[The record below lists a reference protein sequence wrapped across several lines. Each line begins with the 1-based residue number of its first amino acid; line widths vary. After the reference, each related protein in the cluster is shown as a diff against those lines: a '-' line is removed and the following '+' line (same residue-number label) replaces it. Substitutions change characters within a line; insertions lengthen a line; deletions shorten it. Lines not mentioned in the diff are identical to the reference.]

1 MNKTNIPQYRAEHG
15 ELTYRIVGVSMN
27 PLLRQDRDLI
37 TVLRSDLAPKD
48 TNGRF
53 HNHEVVLYKRHSDG
67 AYVLHRI
74 VEVREKDYVILG
86 DNCVKR
92 EYGISDEDILG
103 VMTSFVRDG
112 KTVPVTDPLYKAY
125 VELWC
130 ALEPFRGPA
139 KLAHTGARHVQKVAN
154 GEETP
159 AEFAGK
165 VGRTFGRMLLS
176 ATENSTFA
184 RTSLK
189 LLPKPVSKALG
200 LSQTNLTKEEQQ
212 QALLAT
218 GNYLVALL
226 RSVLLDIE
234 PPEKP
239 ANVSWNAVYT
249 LAKRHTVDTMAYEA
263 VRRLVKTAEAES
275 AKEDASHEP
284 AAAKS
289 AAEAASLEPTE
300 NSAPELPSSQL
311 LTAWSH
317 RKDANVAKNL
327 VQVSER
333 DKLICLL
340 TEDGIDVLPLK
351 GSVLIDMYPN
361 PSWRQMADLDMLIRA
376 DQNHKVRAHMERL
389 GYTTKIFDSGKDDCY
404 DLPPFLHV
412 EMHRQLV
419 PESSPLPGLSDYYVD
434 PWRRAMAGAASSAKT
449 GTASSQPGSANEQ
462 LAHLYH
468 FSWDDYYLFLLAHFY
483 RHFQVGGSGIRNV
496 MDIHVFLQN
505 HKQDLHEEYLAAELE
520 KLHMTDFRADME
532 ARAEFWFGAATKTQ
546 SAPEPQRDTYEQTPV
561 NRHREDIDYLLFSS
575 GAYGLVSYSMDFAL
589 NRQAEE
595 HRSKLTTGLSYLQ
608 KIVFPN
614 YDYMMLSY
622 PWMTGA
628 PRASLPLL
636 WVYRIVHRGWT
647 SRTKIPHVFL
657 ALKRFRRG
665 EGRNQ

>member
-1 MNKTNIPQYRAEHG
+1 MNKTNIPQYLAEHG

-37 TVLRSDLAPKD
+37 TILRSDLAKKD
-48 TNGRF
+48 ENGRF
-53 HNHEVVLYKRHSDG
+53 HNYDVVLYKRHSDG

-74 VEVREKDYVILG
+74 VEVRKKDYVILG

-92 EYGISDEDILG
+92 EYGITDEDILG

-112 KTVPVTDPLYKAY
+112 KTIQVTDPLYKAY

-130 ALEPFRGPA
+130 ALKPFRGPA
-139 KLAHTGARHVQKVAN
+139 KLVHTGARHMQKVMK
-154 GEETP
+154 GDETP
-159 AEFAGK
+159 AVFAGK
-165 VGRTFGRMLLS
+165 VGRTVGRMLMS
-176 ATENSTFA
+176 ATANSTFM
-184 RTSLK
+184 RSSLR
-189 LLPKPVSKALG
+189 LLPEPVSKALG
-200 LSQTNLTKEEQQ
+200 LNQTNLTKEEQQ

-249 LAKRHTVDTMAYEA
+249 LAKRHTVDTMAYET
-263 VRRLVKTAEAES
+263 VRRLVEGAE
-275 AKEDASHEP
+275 
-284 AAAKS
+284 AKS
-289 AAEAASLEPTE
+289 AAEGVSLESAE
-300 NSAPELPSSQL
+300 NSASELPSAQL
-311 LTAWSH
+311 LTTWSH

-333 DKLICLL
+333 DKLVRLL

-389 GYTTKIFDSGKDDCY
+389 GYITKIFDSGKDDCY

-412 EMHRQLV
+412 EMHRELV
-419 PESSPLPGLSDYYVD
+419 PSGSPIPGLSDYYVD
-434 PWRRAMAGAASSAKT
+434 PWRRAVP
-449 GTASSQPGSANEQ
+449 GTT
-462 LAHLYH
+462 HLYH

-532 ARAEFWFGAATKTQ
+532 ARAERWFGE
-546 SAPEPQRDTYEQTPV
+546 APESQSEPGLQQDTYEQTPV
-561 NRHREDIDYLLFSS
+561 HRHREDIDCLLFSS

-589 NRQAEE
+589 NQQAEE

-636 WVYRIVHRGWT
+636 WVYRIAHRGWT

>member
-1 MNKTNIPQYRAEHG
+1 MNKTNIPQYLAEHG

-37 TVLRSDLAPKD
+37 TVLRTDLAKKD
-48 TNGRF
+48 KNGRF

-92 EYGISDEDILG
+92 EYGITDEDILG
-103 VMTSFVRDG
+103 VMTGFVRDG
-112 KTVPVTDPLYKAY
+112 KTVQVTDPLYKAY

-139 KLAHTGARHVQKVAN
+139 KLAHTSARHVQKVIK
-154 GEETP
+154 GDETP

-165 VGRTFGRMLLS
+165 VGRTVGRMLLS
-176 ATENSTFA
+176 ATANSTFM
-184 RTSLK
+184 RSSLR
-189 LLPKPVSKALG
+189 LLPEPVSKALG
-200 LSQTNLTKEEQQ
+200 LNQTNLTKEEQQ

-263 VRRLVKTAEAES
+263 VCRLT
-275 AKEDASHEP
+275 DTP
-284 AAAKS
+284 
-289 AAEAASLEPTE
+289 PTE
-300 NSAPELPSSQL
+300 L
-311 LTAWSH
+311 LTTWSH

-333 DKLICLL
+333 DKLVRLL

-419 PESSPLPGLSDYYVD
+419 PESSPLPGLSDYYVN
-434 PWRRAMAGAASSAKT
+434 PWRRAVADT
-449 GTASSQPGSANEQ
+449 
-462 LAHLYH
+462 AHLYR
-468 FSWDDYYLFLLAHFY
+468 FSWDDYYIFLLAHFY

-496 MDIHVFLQN
+496 MDIYVFLQN
-505 HKQDLHEEYLAAELE
+505 HKQELHEEYLAAELE
-520 KLHMTDFRADME
+520 KLHMTDFRTDME
-532 ARAEFWFGAATKTQ
+532 ARAERWFGAATESQ
-546 SAPEPQRDTYEQTPV
+546 SATETQRDAYEQTPV
-561 NRHREDIDYLLFSS
+561 NRRREDIDYLLFSS

>member
-1 MNKTNIPQYRAEHG
+1 M
-15 ELTYRIVGVSMN
+15 
-27 PLLRQDRDLI
+27 
-37 TVLRSDLAPKD
+37 
-48 TNGRF
+48 
-53 HNHEVVLYKRHSDG
+53 
-67 AYVLHRI
+67 
-74 VEVREKDYVILG
+74 
-86 DNCVKR
+86 
-92 EYGISDEDILG
+92 
-103 VMTSFVRDG
+103 
-112 KTVPVTDPLYKAY
+112 
-125 VELWC
+125 
-130 ALEPFRGPA
+130 
-139 KLAHTGARHVQKVAN
+139 
-154 GEETP
+154 
-159 AEFAGK
+159 
-165 VGRTFGRMLLS
+165 
-176 ATENSTFA
+176 
-184 RTSLK
+184 
-189 LLPKPVSKALG
+189 
-200 LSQTNLTKEEQQ
+200 
-212 QALLAT
+212 
-218 GNYLVALL
+218 
-226 RSVLLDIE
+226 
-234 PPEKP
+234 
-239 ANVSWNAVYT
+239 
-249 LAKRHTVDTMAYEA
+249 
-263 VRRLVKTAEAES
+263 
-275 AKEDASHEP
+275 
-284 AAAKS
+284 
-289 AAEAASLEPTE
+289 
-300 NSAPELPSSQL
+300 
-311 LTAWSH
+311 
-317 RKDANVAKNL
+317 
-327 VQVSER
+327 QVSER
-333 DKLICLL
+333 DKLVRLL

-351 GSVLIDMYPN
+351 GSVLIDLYPD

-376 DQNHKVRAHMERL
+376 DQNHKVRAHMEHL

-434 PWRRAMAGAASSAKT
+434 PWRRAVAGAASDAKT

-462 LAHLYH
+462 PAHLYH

-496 MDIHVFLQN
+496 MDIYVFLQN

-520 KLHMTDFRADME
+520 KLHMTDFRTDME
-532 ARAEFWFGAATKTQ
+532 ARAERWFG
-546 SAPEPQRDTYEQTPV
+546 TYEQTPV

>member
-1 MNKTNIPQYRAEHG
+1 MNKTNIPQYLAEHG

-92 EYGISDEDILG
+92 EYGITDEDILG

-139 KLAHTGARHVQKVAN
+139 KLAHTGARHMQKVAK
-154 GEETP
+154 GEETI
-159 AEFAGK
+159 
-165 VGRTFGRMLLS
+165 GRMLLS
-176 ATENSTFA
+176 ATANSTFM
-184 RTSLK
+184 RSSLR
-189 LLPKPVSKALG
+189 LLPEPVSRALG
-200 LSQTNLTKEEQQ
+200 FSQANLTKEEQQ

-263 VRRLVKTAEAES
+263 VRRLVEF
-275 AKEDASHEP
+275 AKAGT
-284 AAAKS
+284 
-289 AAEAASLEPTE
+289 AAEGAKT
-300 NSAPELPSSQL
+300 NLPSTEL

-333 DKLICLL
+333 NKLVRLL

-351 GSVLIDMYPN
+351 GSVLIDLYPD

-376 DQNHKVRAHMERL
+376 DQNHKVRAHMEHL

-412 EMHRQLV
+412 EMHRELV
-419 PESSPLPGLSDYYVD
+419 PSGSPIPGLSDYYVD
-434 PWRRAMAGAASSAKT
+434 PWRRAVPGAASDA
-449 GTASSQPGSANEQ
+449 QPGSADEHP
-462 LAHLYH
+462 AHLYH

-496 MDIHVFLQN
+496 MDIYVFLQN

-520 KLHMTDFRADME
+520 KLHMTDFRTDME
-532 ARAEFWFGAATKTQ
+532 ARAERWCG
-546 SAPEPQRDTYEQTPV
+546 TYEQTPV

>member
-1 MNKTNIPQYRAEHG
+1 MNKTNIPQYLAEHG

-37 TVLRSDLAPKD
+37 TVLRSDLAKKD
-48 TNGRF
+48 ENGRF
-53 HNHEVVLYKRHSDG
+53 HNHEVVLYQRHSDG

-86 DNCVKR
+86 DNCEKR
-92 EYGISDEDILG
+92 EYGITDEDILG

-139 KLAHTGARHVQKVAN
+139 KLAHTGAWHVQKVMK
-154 GEETP
+154 GDETP

-165 VGRTFGRMLLS
+165 VGRTVGRMLLS

-263 VRRLVKTAEAES
+263 VRRLVENAEAES
-275 AKEDASHEP
+275 AAESTSHDP
-284 AAAKS
+284 AGRTA
-289 AAEAASLEPTE
+289 T
-300 NSAPELPSSQL
+300 ELPSSQL
-311 LTAWSH
+311 LTTWSH

-333 DKLICLL
+333 NKLVHLL

-351 GSVLIDMYPN
+351 GSVLIDLYPD

-434 PWRRAMAGAASSAKT
+434 PWRRAVADT
-449 GTASSQPGSANEQ
+449 
-462 LAHLYH
+462 AHLYH

-505 HKQDLHEEYLAAELE
+505 HKQELHEEYLAAELE
-520 KLHMTDFRADME
+520 KLHMTDFRTDME
-532 ARAEFWFGAATKTQ
+532 ARAERWFGAATESQ
-546 SAPEPQRDTYEQTPV
+546 SVHEQTPV

-589 NRQAEE
+589 NRQAKE
-595 HRSKLTTGLSYLQ
+595 HRNKLTTGLSYLQ

>member
-1 MNKTNIPQYRAEHG
+1 MQ
-15 ELTYRIVGVSMN
+15 IV
-27 PLLRQDRDLI
+27 
-37 TVLRSDLAPKD
+37 
-48 TNGRF
+48 
-53 HNHEVVLYKRHSDG
+53 
-67 AYVLHRI
+67 
-74 VEVREKDYVILG
+74 
-86 DNCVKR
+86 
-92 EYGISDEDILG
+92 
-103 VMTSFVRDG
+103 
-112 KTVPVTDPLYKAY
+112 
-125 VELWC
+125 
-130 ALEPFRGPA
+130 A
-139 KLAHTGARHVQKVAN
+139 K

-159 AEFAGK
+159 AEFAGN
-165 VGRTFGRMLLS
+165 VGRTVGRMLMS
-176 ATENSTFA
+176 ATANSTFA
-184 RTSLK
+184 RSSLK
-189 LLPKPVSKALG
+189 LLPEPISKALG
-200 LSQTNLTKEEQQ
+200 LNQSNLTKEEQQ

-234 PPEKP
+234 PPEKL
-239 ANVSWNAVYT
+239 ADVSWNAVYT

-263 VRRLVKTAEAES
+263 VRRLTNT
-275 AKEDASHEP
+275 P
-284 AAAKS
+284 
-289 AAEAASLEPTE
+289 PTE
-300 NSAPELPSSQL
+300 L
-311 LTAWSH
+311 LNAWSH

-333 DKLICLL
+333 DKLIRLL

-389 GYTTKIFDSGKDDCY
+389 SYTTKIFDSGKDDCY

-412 EMHRQLV
+412 EMHRELV
-419 PESSPLPGLSDYYVD
+419 PSGSPIPGLSDYYVD
-434 PWRRAMAGAASSAKT
+434 PWRRAVADT
-449 GTASSQPGSANEQ
+449 
-462 LAHLYH
+462 AHLYH

-636 WVYRIVHRGWT
+636 WVYRIAHRGWT

>member
-1 MNKTNIPQYRAEHG
+1 MNKTNIPQYLAEHG

-37 TVLRSDLAPKD
+37 TILRTDLAKKD
-48 TNGRF
+48 ETGRF
-53 HNHEVVLYKRHSDG
+53 HNHDVVLYKRHSDG

-92 EYGISDEDILG
+92 EYGITDEDILG

-112 KTVPVTDPLYKAY
+112 KTVQVTNPLYKAY

-139 KLAHTGARHVQKVAN
+139 KLAHTGARHVQKVVQ

-165 VGRTFGRMLLS
+165 VGRTVGRVLMS
-176 ATENSTFA
+176 ATANSTFL
-184 RTSLK
+184 RSSLR
-189 LLPKPVSKALG
+189 LLPEPVSKALG

-263 VRRLVKTAEAES
+263 VRRLVENAEAES
-275 AKEDASHEP
+275 AAESTSHDP
-284 AAAKS
+284 AGRTA
-289 AAEAASLEPTE
+289 T
-300 NSAPELPSSQL
+300 ELPSSQL
-311 LTAWSH
+311 LTTWSH

-333 DKLICLL
+333 DKLVHLL

-376 DQNHKVRAHMERL
+376 DQNHKVRAHMEHL
-389 GYTTKIFDSGKDDCY
+389 GYITKIFDSGKDDCY

-412 EMHRQLV
+412 EMHRELV
-419 PESSPLPGLSDYYVD
+419 PSGSPIPGLSDYYVD
-434 PWRRAMAGAASSAKT
+434 PWRRAVPGAASDA
-449 GTASSQPGSANEQ
+449 QPGSADEHP
-462 LAHLYH
+462 AHLYH

-505 HKQDLHEEYLAAELE
+505 HKKDLHEEYLAAELE
-520 KLHMTDFRADME
+520 KLHMTDFRTDME
-532 ARAEFWFGAATKTQ
+532 ARAERWFGAATESL
-546 SAPEPQRDTYEQTPV
+546 SAHKQAPV
-561 NRHREDIDYLLFSS
+561 HRHREDIDYLLFSS

-595 HRSKLTTGLSYLQ
+595 HCNKLTTGLSYLQ

>member
-1 MNKTNIPQYRAEHG
+1 MNKTNIPQYLAEHG

-37 TVLRSDLAPKD
+37 TVLRSDLAEKD
-48 TNGRF
+48 ENGRF
-53 HNHEVVLYKRHSDG
+53 HNHDVVLYKRHSDG

-92 EYGISDEDILG
+92 EYGITDEDILG

-112 KTVPVTDPLYKAY
+112 KTVQVTDPLYKAY

-139 KLAHTGARHVQKVAN
+139 KLAHTGARHMQKVAK
-154 GEETP
+154 GDETP

-176 ATENSTFA
+176 ATANSTFM
-184 RTSLK
+184 RSSLR
-189 LLPKPVSKALG
+189 LLPEPVSKALG
-200 LSQTNLTKEEQQ
+200 LHQTNLTKEEQQ

-239 ANVSWNAVYT
+239 ENVSWNAVYT

-263 VRRLVKTAEAES
+263 VCRLT
-275 AKEDASHEP
+275 DTP
-284 AAAKS
+284 
-289 AAEAASLEPTE
+289 PTE
-300 NSAPELPSSQL
+300 L
-311 LTAWSH
+311 LTTWSH

-333 DKLICLL
+333 DKLVRLL

-376 DQNHKVRAHMERL
+376 DQNHKVRAHKVRAHMERL

-434 PWRRAMAGAASSAKT
+434 PWRRAVAGAASDAKT
-449 GTASSQPGSANEQ
+449 GTANSQPSPADEQ
-462 LAHLYH
+462 PTHLYH

-520 KLHMTDFRADME
+520 KLYMTDFRTDME
-532 ARAEFWFGAATKTQ
+532 ARAELWFGAATKTQ
-546 SAPEPQRDTYEQTPV
+546 SAPEPQQDTYEQTPV
-561 NRHREDIDYLLFSS
+561 HRHREDIDYLLFSS

>member
-1 MNKTNIPQYRAEHG
+1 MNKTNIPQYLAEHG

-37 TVLRSDLAPKD
+37 TVLRSDLAEKD
-48 TNGRF
+48 ETGRF
-53 HNHEVVLYKRHSDG
+53 HNHEVVLYQRHSDG

-92 EYGISDEDILG
+92 EYGITDEDILG
-103 VMTSFVRDG
+103 VMTGFVRDG
-112 KTVPVTDPLYKAY
+112 KTVQVTDPLYKAY

-139 KLAHTGARHVQKVAN
+139 KLAHTGARHMQKVMK
-154 GEETP
+154 GDETP

-165 VGRTFGRMLLS
+165 VGRTVGRMLMS
-176 ATENSTFA
+176 ATTNSTFM
-184 RTSLK
+184 RSSLR
-189 LLPKPVSKALG
+189 LLPEPVSKALG
-200 LSQTNLTKEEQQ
+200 LNQTNLTKEEQQ

-263 VRRLVKTAEAES
+263 VRRLVENAEAES
-275 AKEDASHEP
+275 AAESTSHDP
-284 AAAKS
+284 AGRTA
-289 AAEAASLEPTE
+289 T
-300 NSAPELPSSQL
+300 ELPSSQL
-311 LTAWSH
+311 LTTWSH

-351 GSVLIDMYPN
+351 GSVLIDMYPS

-376 DQNHKVRAHMERL
+376 DQNHNVRAHMERL

-412 EMHRQLV
+412 EMHRELV
-419 PESSPLPGLSDYYVD
+419 PSGSPIPGLSDYYVD
-434 PWRRAMAGAASSAKT
+434 PWRRAVPDT
-449 GTASSQPGSANEQ
+449 D
-462 LAHLYH
+462 HLYH

-520 KLHMTDFRADME
+520 KLYMTDFRTDME
-532 ARAEFWFGAATKTQ
+532 ARAERWFG
-546 SAPEPQRDTYEQTPV
+546 TYEQTLV

-589 NRQAEE
+589 NRQAKE
-595 HRSKLTTGLSYLQ
+595 HRNKLTTGLSYLQ

>member
-1 MNKTNIPQYRAEHG
+1 MNKTNIPQYLAEHG

-37 TVLRSDLAPKD
+37 TVLRNDLAPKD

-53 HNHEVVLYKRHSDG
+53 HKHDVVLYKRHSDG

-92 EYGISDEDILG
+92 EYGITDEDILG

-112 KTVPVTDPLYKAY
+112 KTVQVTDPLYKAY

-139 KLAHTGARHVQKVAN
+139 KLAHTGARHVQKVVQ

-159 AEFAGK
+159 KEFAGK
-165 VGRTFGRMLLS
+165 VGRTVGRMLMS
-176 ATENSTFA
+176 ATASSTFL
-184 RTSLK
+184 RSSLK
-189 LLPKPVSKALG
+189 LLPEPVSKALG
-200 LSQTNLTKEEQQ
+200 LNQTNLTKEEQQ

-263 VRRLVKTAEAES
+263 VRRLVEF
-275 AKEDASHEP
+275 AKAGT
-284 AAAKS
+284 
-289 AAEAASLEPTE
+289 AAEGAKT
-300 NSAPELPSSQL
+300 NLPSTEL

-376 DQNHKVRAHMERL
+376 DQNHNVRAHMERL

-434 PWRRAMAGAASSAKT
+434 PWRRAMAGAASSAQP
-449 GTASSQPGSANEQ
+449 GTANGQPSSADEHP
-462 LAHLYH
+462 AHLYH

-496 MDIHVFLQN
+496 MDIHVFLQK
-505 HKQDLHEEYLAAELE
+505 HKQNLHEEYLAAELE
-520 KLHMTDFRADME
+520 KLHMADFRTDME
-532 ARAEFWFGAATKTQ
+532 ARAERWFGEATEGQ
-546 SAPEPQRDTYEQTPV
+546 SAPEMQQDTYEQTPV

-636 WVYRIVHRGWT
+636 WLYRIVHRGWT

>member
-1 MNKTNIPQYRAEHG
+1 MNKTNIPQYLAEHG

-37 TVLRSDLAPKD
+37 TVLRTDLAKKD
-48 TNGRF
+48 KNGRF

-139 KLAHTGARHVQKVAN
+139 KLAHTGTRHVQKVAN

-165 VGRTFGRMLLS
+165 VGRTVGRMLLS
-176 ATENSTFA
+176 ATENSTFM
-184 RTSLK
+184 RSSLR
-189 LLPKPVSKALG
+189 LLPEPVSKVLG
-200 LSQTNLTKEEQQ
+200 LNQTNLTKEEQQ
-212 QALLAT
+212 QTLLAT

-263 VRRLVKTAEAES
+263 VRRLVENAEAES
-275 AKEDASHEP
+275 AAESTSHDP
-284 AAAKS
+284 AGRTA
-289 AAEAASLEPTE
+289 T
-300 NSAPELPSSQL
+300 ELPSSQL
-311 LTAWSH
+311 LTTWSH

-333 DKLICLL
+333 DKLVRLL

-351 GSVLIDMYPN
+351 GSVLIDLYPD

-376 DQNHKVRAHMERL
+376 DQNHKVRAHMEHL

-419 PESSPLPGLSDYYVD
+419 PESSPIPELSDYYVD

-462 LAHLYH
+462 PAHLYH

-496 MDIHVFLQN
+496 MDIYVFLQN

-520 KLHMTDFRADME
+520 KLHMTDFRTDME
-532 ARAEFWFGAATKTQ
+532 ARAERWFG
-546 SAPEPQRDTYEQTPV
+546 TYEQTPV

-636 WVYRIVHRGWT
+636 WVYRIAHRGWT

>member
-1 MNKTNIPQYRAEHG
+1 MNKTNIPQYLAEHG

-27 PLLRQDRDLI
+27 PLLRQDRDLVTI
-37 TVLRSDLAPKD
+37 LRTDLAPKG

-92 EYGISDEDILG
+92 EYGITDEDILG
-103 VMTSFVRDG
+103 VMTSFVRGG
-112 KTVPVTDPLYKAY
+112 KTIQVTDPLYKAY

-139 KLAHTGARHVQKVAN
+139 KLAHTGARHVQKVVK

-165 VGRTFGRMLLS
+165 VGRTVGRMLLS
-176 ATENSTFA
+176 ATANSTFL
-184 RTSLK
+184 RSSLR
-189 LLPKPVSKALG
+189 LLPEPVSKVLG
-200 LSQTNLTKEEQQ
+200 LNQTNLTKEEQQ

-249 LAKRHTVDTMAYEA
+249 MAKRHTVDTMAYEA
-263 VRRLVKTAEAES
+263 VRRLVETAEATT
-275 AKEDASHEP
+275 ASEGVSFEP
-284 AAAKS
+284 AK
-289 AAEAASLEPTE
+289 
-300 NSAPELPSSQL
+300 NSAPELPSAQL
-311 LTAWSH
+311 LTTWSH

-333 DKLICLL
+333 NKLVHLL

-376 DQNHKVRAHMERL
+376 DQNHNVRAHMERL

-412 EMHRQLV
+412 EIHRELV
-419 PESSPLPGLSDYYVD
+419 PSGSPIPGLSDYYVD
-434 PWRRAMAGAASSAKT
+434 PWRRAVAGADSDAQADSIS
-449 GTASSQPGSANEQ
+449 GQPADSGAD
-462 LAHLYH
+462 HLYH

-496 MDIHVFLQN
+496 MDIHVFLQK
-505 HKQDLHEEYLAAELE
+505 HRQDLHEEYLAAELE
-520 KLHMTDFRADME
+520 KLHMTDFRTDME
-532 ARAEFWFGAATKTQ
+532 ARAERWFGAATESQ
-546 SAPEPQRDTYEQTPV
+546 SAPEPQQDAYEQTPV

-628 PRASLPLL
+628 PRTSLPLL
-636 WVYRIVHRGWT
+636 WVYRIAHRGWT

>member
-1 MNKTNIPQYRAEHG
+1 MNKTNIPQYLAEHG

-37 TVLRSDLAPKD
+37 TVLRTDLAKKD
-48 TNGRF
+48 KNGRF

-92 EYGISDEDILG
+92 EYGITDEDILG
-103 VMTSFVRDG
+103 VMTGFVRDG
-112 KTVPVTDPLYKAY
+112 KTVQVTDPLYKAY

-139 KLAHTGARHVQKVAN
+139 KLAHTSARHVQKVIK
-154 GEETP
+154 GDETP

-165 VGRTFGRMLLS
+165 VGRTVGRMLLS
-176 ATENSTFA
+176 ATANSTFM
-184 RTSLK
+184 RSSLR
-189 LLPKPVSKALG
+189 LLPEPVSKALG
-200 LSQTNLTKEEQQ
+200 LNQTNLTKEEQQ

-263 VRRLVKTAEAES
+263 VCRLT
-275 AKEDASHEP
+275 DTP
-284 AAAKS
+284 
-289 AAEAASLEPTE
+289 PTE
-300 NSAPELPSSQL
+300 L
-311 LTAWSH
+311 LTTWSH

-333 DKLICLL
+333 NKLVHLL

-351 GSVLIDMYPN
+351 GSVLIDMYPD

-376 DQNHKVRAHMERL
+376 DQNHNVRAHMERL
-389 GYTTKIFDSGKDDCY
+389 SYTTKIFDSGKDDCY

-412 EMHRQLV
+412 EMHRELV
-419 PESSPLPGLSDYYVD
+419 PSGSPIPGLSDYYVD
-434 PWRRAMAGAASSAKT
+434 PWRRAVPGAASDA
-449 GTASSQPGSANEQ
+449 QPGSANEQ
-462 LAHLYH
+462 TAHLYH

-520 KLHMTDFRADME
+520 KLHMTDFRTDME
-532 ARAEFWFGAATKTQ
+532 ARAERWFGAATESQ
-546 SAPEPQRDTYEQTPV
+546 SAPETQQDTYEQTPV
-561 NRHREDIDYLLFSS
+561 HRHREDIDYLLFSS

-636 WVYRIVHRGWT
+636 WVYRIAHRGWT

>member
-1 MNKTNIPQYRAEHG
+1 MNKTNIPQYLAEHG
-15 ELTYRIVGVSMN
+15 ALTYRIVGVSMN

-37 TVLRSDLAPKD
+37 TVLRSDLAEKD
-48 TNGRF
+48 ETGRF
-53 HNHEVVLYKRHSDG
+53 HNHEVVLYQRHSDG

-92 EYGISDEDILG
+92 EYGITDEDILG
-103 VMTSFVRDG
+103 VMTGFVRDG
-112 KTVPVTDPLYKAY
+112 KTVQVTDPLYKAY

-139 KLAHTGARHVQKVAN
+139 KLAHTGARHMQKVMK
-154 GEETP
+154 GDETP

-165 VGRTFGRMLLS
+165 VGRTVGRMLMS
-176 ATENSTFA
+176 ATTNSTFM
-184 RTSLK
+184 RSSLR
-189 LLPKPVSKALG
+189 LLPEPVSKALG
-200 LSQTNLTKEEQQ
+200 LNQTNLTKEEQQ

-263 VRRLVKTAEAES
+263 VRRLVEGAE
-275 AKEDASHEP
+275 
-284 AAAKS
+284 AKS
-289 AAEAASLEPTE
+289 AAEGVSLESAE
-300 NSAPELPSSQL
+300 NSASELPSAQL
-311 LTAWSH
+311 LTTWSH

-351 GSVLIDMYPN
+351 GSVLIDMYPS

-376 DQNHKVRAHMERL
+376 DQNHNVRAHMERL

-412 EMHRQLV
+412 EMHRELV
-419 PESSPLPGLSDYYVD
+419 PSGSPIPGLSDYYVD
-434 PWRRAMAGAASSAKT
+434 PWRRAVPDT
-449 GTASSQPGSANEQ
+449 D
-462 LAHLYH
+462 HLYH

-520 KLHMTDFRADME
+520 KLYMTDFRTDME
-532 ARAEFWFGAATKTQ
+532 ARAERWFG
-546 SAPEPQRDTYEQTPV
+546 TYEQTLV

-589 NRQAEE
+589 NRQAKE
-595 HRSKLTTGLSYLQ
+595 HRNKLTTGLSYLQ

>member
-1 MNKTNIPQYRAEHG
+1 MNKTNIPQYLAEHG

-92 EYGISDEDILG
+92 EYGITDEDILG

-112 KTVPVTDPLYKAY
+112 KTVQVTNPLYKAY

-234 PPEKP
+234 PTEKP
-239 ANVSWNAVYT
+239 ANVSWSAVYT

-333 DKLICLL
+333 NKLVHLL

-412 EMHRQLV
+412 EMHRELV
-419 PESSPLPGLSDYYVD
+419 PSGSPIPGLSDYYVD
-434 PWRRAMAGAASSAKT
+434 PWRRAVADT
-449 GTASSQPGSANEQ
+449 
-462 LAHLYH
+462 AHLYH

-505 HKQDLHEEYLAAELE
+505 HRQDLHEEYLAAELE
-520 KLHMTDFRADME
+520 KLHMTDFRTDME
-532 ARAEFWFGAATKTQ
+532 ARAERWFG
-546 SAPEPQRDTYEQTPV
+546 TYEQTPV
-561 NRHREDIDYLLFSS
+561 NRRREDIDYLLFSS

-589 NRQAEE
+589 NRQAKE
-595 HRSKLTTGLSYLQ
+595 HRNKLTTGLSYLQ
-608 KIVFPN
+608 HIVFPN

>member
-1 MNKTNIPQYRAEHG
+1 MNKTNIPQYLAEHG
-15 ELTYRIVGVSMN
+15 ALTYRIVGVSMN

-37 TVLRSDLAPKD
+37 TVLRSDLAEKD
-48 TNGRF
+48 ETGRF
-53 HNHEVVLYKRHSDG
+53 HNHEVVLYQRHSDG

-92 EYGISDEDILG
+92 EYGITDEDILG
-103 VMTSFVRDG
+103 VMTGFVRDG
-112 KTVPVTDPLYKAY
+112 KTVQVTDPLYKAY

-139 KLAHTGARHVQKVAN
+139 KLAHTGARHMQKVMK
-154 GEETP
+154 GDETP

-165 VGRTFGRMLLS
+165 VGRTVGRMLMS
-176 ATENSTFA
+176 ATTNSTFM
-184 RTSLK
+184 RSSLR
-189 LLPKPVSKALG
+189 LLPEPVSKALG
-200 LSQTNLTKEEQQ
+200 LNQTNLTKEEQQ

-263 VRRLVKTAEAES
+263 VRRLVENAEAES
-275 AKEDASHEP
+275 AAESTSHDP
-284 AAAKS
+284 AGRTA
-289 AAEAASLEPTE
+289 T
-300 NSAPELPSSQL
+300 ELPSSQL
-311 LTAWSH
+311 LTTWSH

-351 GSVLIDMYPN
+351 GSVLIDMYPS

-376 DQNHKVRAHMERL
+376 DQNHNVRAHMERL

-412 EMHRQLV
+412 EMHRELV
-419 PESSPLPGLSDYYVD
+419 PSGSPIPGLSDYYVD
-434 PWRRAMAGAASSAKT
+434 PWRRAVPDT
-449 GTASSQPGSANEQ
+449 D
-462 LAHLYH
+462 HLYH

-520 KLHMTDFRADME
+520 KLYMTDFRTDME
-532 ARAEFWFGAATKTQ
+532 ARAERWFG
-546 SAPEPQRDTYEQTPV
+546 TYEQTLV

-589 NRQAEE
+589 NRQAKE
-595 HRSKLTTGLSYLQ
+595 HRNKLTTGLSYLQ

>member
-1 MNKTNIPQYRAEHG
+1 MNKVSYEEYLQEHG
-15 ELTYRIVGVSMN
+15 ALTYRVVGISMQ
-27 PLLRQDRDLI
+27 PLLDQDRDLI
-37 TVLRSDLAPKD
+37 TILRSDLAEKD
-48 TNGRF
+48 ENGRF

-92 EYGISDEDILG
+92 EYGITDEDILG

-112 KTVPVTDPLYKAY
+112 KTVQVTDPLYKAY

-139 KLAHTGARHVQKVAN
+139 KLAHTGARHVQKVVK
-154 GEETP
+154 GDETP

-165 VGRTFGRMLLS
+165 VGRTVGRTLMS
-176 ATENSTFA
+176 ATANSTFL
-184 RTSLK
+184 RSSLR
-189 LLPKPVSKALG
+189 LLPEPVSKVLG
-200 LSQTNLTKEEQQ
+200 LHQTNLTKEEQQ

-263 VRRLVKTAEAES
+263 VRRLTNLL
-275 AKEDASHEP
+275 P
-284 AAAKS
+284 AD
-289 AAEAASLEPTE
+289 
-300 NSAPELPSSQL
+300 L

-333 DKLICLL
+333 DKLVRLL
-340 TEDGIDVLPLK
+340 TEDGID
-351 GSVLIDMYPN
+351 D
-361 PSWRQMADLDMLIRA
+361 
-376 DQNHKVRAHMERL
+376 VRAHMERL

-412 EMHRQLV
+412 EMHRELV
-419 PESSPLPGLSDYYVD
+419 PSGSPIPGLSDYYVD
-434 PWRRAMAGAASSAKT
+434 PWRRAVSDT
-449 GTASSQPGSANEQ
+449 D
-462 LAHLYH
+462 HLYH

-532 ARAEFWFGAATKTQ
+532 ARAERWFGVAAERQNT
-546 SAPEPQRDTYEQTPV
+546 PGPQQDTCEQTPV

>member
-1 MNKTNIPQYRAEHG
+1 MNKTNIPQYLAEHG

-92 EYGISDEDILG
+92 EYGITDEDILG

-112 KTVPVTDPLYKAY
+112 KTVQVTDPLYKAY

-139 KLAHTGARHVQKVAN
+139 KLAHTGARHMQKVAK
-154 GEETP
+154 GDETP

-176 ATENSTFA
+176 ATANSTFM
-184 RTSLK
+184 RSSLR
-189 LLPKPVSKALG
+189 LLPEPVSKALG
-200 LSQTNLTKEEQQ
+200 LHQTNLTKEEQQ

-239 ANVSWNAVYT
+239 ENVSWNAVYT

-263 VRRLVKTAEAES
+263 VCRLT
-275 AKEDASHEP
+275 DTP
-284 AAAKS
+284 
-289 AAEAASLEPTE
+289 PTE
-300 NSAPELPSSQL
+300 L
-311 LTAWSH
+311 LTTWSH

-333 DKLICLL
+333 DKLVRLL

-351 GSVLIDMYPN
+351 GSVLIDMYPS

-376 DQNHKVRAHMERL
+376 DQNHNVRAHMERL

-419 PESSPLPGLSDYYVD
+419 PESSPLPGLSNYYVD
-434 PWRRAMAGAASSAKT
+434 PWRRAMTGAASSAQP
-449 GTASSQPGSANEQ
+449 GTANSQSSSANEHP
-462 LAHLYH
+462 AHLYH

-505 HKQDLHEEYLAAELE
+505 HRQDLHEEYLAAELE
-520 KLHMTDFRADME
+520 KLHMTDFRTDME
-532 ARAEFWFGAATKTQ
+532 ARAKRWFGVATEGQ
-546 SAPEPQRDTYEQTPV
+546 SAPETQQGTYEQTPV

-636 WVYRIVHRGWT
+636 WVYRIAHRGWT

>member
-1 MNKTNIPQYRAEHG
+1 MNKTNIPQYLAEHG

-53 HNHEVVLYKRHSDG
+53 HSHDVVLYKRHSDG

-92 EYGISDEDILG
+92 EYGITDEDILG

-112 KTVPVTDPLYKAY
+112 KTIQVTDPLYKAY
-125 VELWC
+125 MELWC

-139 KLAHTGARHVQKVAN
+139 KLTHTGARHVQKVVK
-154 GEETP
+154 GDETP

-165 VGRTFGRMLLS
+165 VGRTVGRMLMS
-176 ATENSTFA
+176 ATANSTFL
-184 RTSLK
+184 RSSLR
-189 LLPKPVSKALG
+189 LLPEPVSKVLG
-200 LSQTNLTKEEQQ
+200 LNQTNLTKEEQQ

-351 GSVLIDMYPN
+351 GSVLIDMYPS

-376 DQNHKVRAHMERL
+376 DQNHNVRAHMERL

-434 PWRRAMAGAASSAKT
+434 PWRRAVSDT
-449 GTASSQPGSANEQ
+449 D
-462 LAHLYH
+462 HLYH

-520 KLHMTDFRADME
+520 KLYMTDFRTDME
-532 ARAEFWFGAATKTQ
+532 ARAERWFG
-546 SAPEPQRDTYEQTPV
+546 TYEQTLV

>member
-1 MNKTNIPQYRAEHG
+1 M
-15 ELTYRIVGVSMN
+15 
-27 PLLRQDRDLI
+27 
-37 TVLRSDLAPKD
+37 
-48 TNGRF
+48 
-53 HNHEVVLYKRHSDG
+53 
-67 AYVLHRI
+67 
-74 VEVREKDYVILG
+74 
-86 DNCVKR
+86 
-92 EYGISDEDILG
+92 
-103 VMTSFVRDG
+103 
-112 KTVPVTDPLYKAY
+112 
-125 VELWC
+125 
-130 ALEPFRGPA
+130 
-139 KLAHTGARHVQKVAN
+139 
-154 GEETP
+154 
-159 AEFAGK
+159 
-165 VGRTFGRMLLS
+165 
-176 ATENSTFA
+176 
-184 RTSLK
+184 
-189 LLPKPVSKALG
+189 
-200 LSQTNLTKEEQQ
+200 
-212 QALLAT
+212 
-218 GNYLVALL
+218 
-226 RSVLLDIE
+226 E

-239 ANVSWNAVYT
+239 ANVSWSAVYT

-263 VRRLVKTAEAES
+263 VRRLT
-275 AKEDASHEP
+275 
-284 AAAKS
+284 
-289 AAEAASLEPTE
+289 
-300 NSAPELPSSQL
+300 NLPPNNL

-327 VQVSER
+327 VQISER
-333 DKLICLL
+333 DKLVRLL

-361 PSWRQMADLDMLIRA
+361 PSWRQMADLDMLVRA

-434 PWRRAMAGAASSAKT
+434 PWRRAVADT
-449 GTASSQPGSANEQ
+449 
-462 LAHLYH
+462 AHLYH

-505 HKQDLHEEYLAAELE
+505 HKKDLHEEYLAAELE
-520 KLHMTDFRADME
+520 KLHMTDFRTDME
-532 ARAEFWFGAATKTQ
+532 TRAERWFGAATESQ
-546 SAPEPQRDTYEQTPV
+546 SAPGPQRDAHEQTPV
-561 NRHREDIDYLLFSS
+561 NRHREDVDYLLFSS

-589 NRQAEE
+589 NRQAKE
-595 HRSKLTTGLSYLQ
+595 HRNKLTTGLSYLQ

>member
-1 MNKTNIPQYRAEHG
+1 MNKTNIPQYLAEHG

-37 TVLRSDLAPKD
+37 TVLRTDLAKKD
-48 TNGRF
+48 KNGRF
-53 HNHEVVLYKRHSDG
+53 HNHDVVLYKRHSDG

-112 KTVPVTDPLYKAY
+112 KTIQVTDPLYKAY

-165 VGRTFGRMLLS
+165 VGRTVGRMLLS
-176 ATENSTFA
+176 ATENSTFM
-184 RTSLK
+184 RSSLR
-189 LLPKPVSKALG
+189 LLPEPVSKVLG
-200 LSQTNLTKEEQQ
+200 LNQTNLTKEEQQ

-239 ANVSWNAVYT
+239 ANVSWSAVYT

-263 VRRLVKTAEAES
+263 VRRLVENAEAES
-275 AKEDASHEP
+275 AAESTSHDP
-284 AAAKS
+284 AGRTA
-289 AAEAASLEPTE
+289 T
-300 NSAPELPSSQL
+300 ELPSSQL
-311 LTAWSH
+311 LTTWSH

-333 DKLICLL
+333 DKLVHLL

-351 GSVLIDMYPN
+351 GTVLIDMYPD

-412 EMHRQLV
+412 EMHRELV
-419 PESSPLPGLSDYYVD
+419 PSGSPIPGLSDYYVD
-434 PWRRAMAGAASSAKT
+434 PWQRAVADT
-449 GTASSQPGSANEQ
+449 
-462 LAHLYH
+462 AHLYH

-496 MDIHVFLQN
+496 MDIYVFLQN
-505 HKQDLHEEYLAAELE
+505 HRQDLHEEYLAAELE
-520 KLHMTDFRADME
+520 KLYMTDFRTDME
-532 ARAEFWFGAATKTQ
+532 ARAELWFGAATKTQ
-546 SAPEPQRDTYEQTPV
+546 SAPEPQQDTYEQTPV
-561 NRHREDIDYLLFSS
+561 HRHREDIDYLLFSS

-636 WVYRIVHRGWT
+636 WVYRIAHRGWT

>member
-1 MNKTNIPQYRAEHG
+1 MNKTNIPQYLAEHG

-37 TVLRSDLAPKD
+37 TVLRSDLAKKD
-48 TNGRF
+48 ENGRF
-53 HNHEVVLYKRHSDG
+53 YNHEVVLYKRHSDG

-92 EYGISDEDILG
+92 EYGITDEDILG

-112 KTVPVTDPLYKAY
+112 KTVQVTDPLYKAY

-139 KLAHTGARHVQKVAN
+139 KLAHTGARHVQKVMK
-154 GEETP
+154 GDETP

-165 VGRTFGRMLLS
+165 IGWTVGRMLLS
-176 ATENSTFA
+176 ATANSTFM
-184 RTSLK
+184 RSSLR
-189 LLPKPVSKALG
+189 LLPEPVSKVLG
-200 LSQTNLTKEEQQ
+200 LNQTNLTKEEQQ

-239 ANVSWNAVYT
+239 VNVSWNAVYT

-263 VRRLVKTAEAES
+263 VCRLTNTLPAE
-275 AKEDASHEP
+275 
-284 AAAKS
+284 
-289 AAEAASLEPTE
+289 
-300 NSAPELPSSQL
+300 L
-311 LTAWSH
+311 LTTWSH

-333 DKLICLL
+333 DKLIRLL

-376 DQNHKVRAHMERL
+376 DQNHNVRAHMERL

-505 HKQDLHEEYLAAELE
+505 HRQDLHEEYLAAELE
-520 KLHMTDFRADME
+520 KLHMMDFRTDME
-532 ARAEFWFGAATKTQ
+532 ARAERWFGATTESQ
-546 SAPEPQRDTYEQTPV
+546 SAPEPQQDVYEQTPV
-561 NRHREDIDYLLFSS
+561 HRHREDIDYLLFSS

>member
-1 MNKTNIPQYRAEHG
+1 MNKVSYEEYLQEHG
-15 ELTYRIVGVSMN
+15 ALTYRVVGISMQ
-27 PLLRQDRDLI
+27 PLLDQDRDLI
-37 TVLRSDLAPKD
+37 TVLRNDLAEKD
-48 TNGRF
+48 ENGRF

-92 EYGISDEDILG
+92 EYGITDEDILG

-112 KTVPVTDPLYKAY
+112 KTIQVTDPLYKAY

-139 KLAHTGARHVQKVAN
+139 KLAHTSVRHMQKVAK

-159 AEFAGK
+159 AEFAGN
-165 VGRTFGRMLLS
+165 VGRTVGRMLMS
-176 ATENSTFA
+176 ATANSTFA
-184 RTSLK
+184 RSSLK
-189 LLPKPVSKALG
+189 LLPEPISKALG
-200 LSQTNLTKEEQQ
+200 LNQSNLTKEEQQ

-234 PPEKP
+234 PPEKL
-239 ANVSWNAVYT
+239 ADVSWNAVYT

-263 VRRLVKTAEAES
+263 VRRLVEGAE
-275 AKEDASHEP
+275 
-284 AAAKS
+284 AKS
-289 AAEAASLEPTE
+289 AAEGVSLESAE
-300 NSAPELPSSQL
+300 NSASELPSAQL

-351 GSVLIDMYPN
+351 GSVLIDMYPS

-376 DQNHKVRAHMERL
+376 DQNHNVRAHMERL

-412 EMHRQLV
+412 EMHRELV
-419 PESSPLPGLSDYYVD
+419 PSGSPIPGLSDYYVD
-434 PWRRAMAGAASSAKT
+434 PWRRAVPDT
-449 GTASSQPGSANEQ
+449 D
-462 LAHLYH
+462 HLYH

-520 KLHMTDFRADME
+520 KLYMTDFRTDME
-532 ARAEFWFGAATKTQ
+532 ARAERWFG
-546 SAPEPQRDTYEQTPV
+546 TYEQTPV
-561 NRHREDIDYLLFSS
+561 NRRREDIDYLLFSS

-595 HRSKLTTGLSYLQ
+595 HRNKLTTGLSYLQ

-622 PWMTGA
+622 PWMKGA

-636 WVYRIVHRGWT
+636 WVYRIAHRGWT

>member
-1 MNKTNIPQYRAEHG
+1 MNKTNIPQYLAEHG

-92 EYGISDEDILG
+92 EYGITDEDILG

-112 KTVPVTDPLYKAY
+112 KTIQVTDPLYKAY
-125 VELWC
+125 MELWC

-139 KLAHTGARHVQKVAN
+139 KLAHTGARHMQKVMK
-154 GEETP
+154 GDETP

-165 VGRTFGRMLLS
+165 VGRTVGRMLLS
-176 ATENSTFA
+176 ATENSTFM
-184 RTSLK
+184 RSSLR
-189 LLPKPVSKALG
+189 LLPEPVSKVLG
-200 LSQTNLTKEEQQ
+200 LNQTNLTKEEQQ

-263 VRRLVKTAEAES
+263 VRRLVEGAE
-275 AKEDASHEP
+275 
-284 AAAKS
+284 AKS
-289 AAEAASLEPTE
+289 AAEGVSLESAE
-300 NSAPELPSSQL
+300 NSASELPSAQL

-333 DKLICLL
+333 DKLVRLL

-351 GSVLIDMYPN
+351 GSVLIDLYPD

-412 EMHRQLV
+412 EMHRELV
-419 PESSPLPGLSDYYVD
+419 PSGSPIPGLSDYYVD
-434 PWRRAMAGAASSAKT
+434 PWRRAVPDT
-449 GTASSQPGSANEQ
+449 D
-462 LAHLYH
+462 HLYH

-520 KLHMTDFRADME
+520 KLHMTDFRTDME
-532 ARAEFWFGAATKTQ
+532 ARAERWFG
-546 SAPEPQRDTYEQTPV
+546 TYEQTPA

-595 HRSKLTTGLSYLQ
+595 HRNKLTTGLSYLQ